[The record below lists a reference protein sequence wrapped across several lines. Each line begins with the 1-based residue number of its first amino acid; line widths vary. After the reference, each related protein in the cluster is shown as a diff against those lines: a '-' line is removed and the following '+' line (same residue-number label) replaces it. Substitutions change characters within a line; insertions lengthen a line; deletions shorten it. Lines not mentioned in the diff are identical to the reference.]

1 MIYVG
6 NGEGLQISHIGTNN
20 LDTQNGSLKLNNV
33 LIVPKFKKKVDLCST
48 THH

>member
-1 MIYVG
+1 MIYVA
-6 NGEGLQISHIGTNN
+6 NGEGLQISHIGSNN
-20 LDTQNGSLKLNNV
+20 INTQHGRLKLNNV